1 MDTRKPAQEET
12 KKLALVV
19 VFLLMVVLT
28 LFGLGP
34 IMHL

>member
-1 MDTRKPAQEET
+1 MDTRKPTQEET

-19 VFLLMVVLT
+19 ILMLMVVLT

-34 IMHL
+34 VIHL